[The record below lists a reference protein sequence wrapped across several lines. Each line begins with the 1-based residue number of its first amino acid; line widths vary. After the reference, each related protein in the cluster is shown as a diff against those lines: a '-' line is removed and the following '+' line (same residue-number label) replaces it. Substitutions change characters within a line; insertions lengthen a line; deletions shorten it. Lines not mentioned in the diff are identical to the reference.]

1 MSLTARHRS
10 FVFVFALALALW
22 LASTL
27 GLVHRTLHGSGAT
40 RVLVAS
46 FAVAPS
52 VAVQTG
58 FANSTVAAADTAATA
73 SPGFISAPALD
84 GFTGR
89 GLAGLFSVHSD
100 GECRLYDQLSHGA
113 PAPCVPLVMLPML
126 LPAAT
131 FAYLEG
137 EALARWVLL
146 LRARGP
152 PFTR

>member
-1 MSLTARHRS
+1 MPLTARHRS
-10 FVFVFALALALW
+10 FVFALALALW
-22 LASTL
+22 FASTL

-40 RVLVAS
+40 RALVAS
-46 FAVAPS
+46 GAVGPAVA
-52 VAVQTG
+52 VRAG
-58 FANSTVAAADTAATA
+58 FANSIVATADTA

-84 GFTGR
+84 GFTNR

-113 PAPCVPLVMLPML
+113 SAPCVPLVMLPML
-126 LPAAT
+126 LPAAA
-131 FAYLEG
+131 FAYLQG
-137 EALARWVLL
+137 EALARWVRL

>member
-1 MSLTARHRS
+1 MPLTARHRS
-10 FVFVFALALALW
+10 FVFAIALALW
-22 LASTL
+22 FASTL

-40 RVLVAS
+40 RALVAS
-46 FAVAPS
+46 GAVGPAVA
-52 VAVQTG
+52 VRAG
-58 FANSTVAAADTAATA
+58 FANSIVATADIA
-73 SPGFISAPALD
+73 SPGFNSAPAFK
-84 GFTGR
+84 GFTNR

>member
-1 MSLTARHRS
+1 MKDVASAGRESAKAAYQVGFGVAIIRRTSHAR
-10 FVFVFALALALW
+10 FK
-22 LASTL
+22 
-27 GLVHRTLHGSGAT
+27 
-40 RVLVAS
+40 LVAS
-46 FAVAPS
+46 GAVGPAVA
-52 VAVQTG
+52 VRAG
-58 FANSTVAAADTAATA
+58 FANSIVATADIA
-73 SPGFISAPALD
+73 SPGFNSAPAFK
-84 GFTGR
+84 GFTNR